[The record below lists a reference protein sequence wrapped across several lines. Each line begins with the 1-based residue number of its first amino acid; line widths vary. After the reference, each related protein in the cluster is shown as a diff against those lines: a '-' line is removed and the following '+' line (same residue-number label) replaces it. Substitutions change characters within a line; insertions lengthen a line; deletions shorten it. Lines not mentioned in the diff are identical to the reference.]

1 MKNAQDIE
9 VFLFQENSLSLE
21 ILVNYFFLLFNRLG
35 LSVDFLKDHSH
46 EVHLTFSES
55 LHLLNA
61 FIERLFINRG
71 FEALN
76 NSFVIQKLLLLK
88 LPLYLFWVKEGEGIR
103 DEFKVLVWF
112 IEHHERVVRL
122 SWNELLSPDLFF
134 LLRILAKI
142 LLIIWICS

>member
-46 EVHLTFSES
+46 EVHLAFSES

-61 FIERLFINRG
+61 FI
-71 FEALN
+71 
-76 NSFVIQKLLLLK
+76 
-88 LPLYLFWVKEGEGIR
+88 
-103 DEFKVLVWF
+103 
-112 IEHHERVVRL
+112 
-122 SWNELLSPDLFF
+122 
-134 LLRILAKI
+134 
-142 LLIIWICS
+142 